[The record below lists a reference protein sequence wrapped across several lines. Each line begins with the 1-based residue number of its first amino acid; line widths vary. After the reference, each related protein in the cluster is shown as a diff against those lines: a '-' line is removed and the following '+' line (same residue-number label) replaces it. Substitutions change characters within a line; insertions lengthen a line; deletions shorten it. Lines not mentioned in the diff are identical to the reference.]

1 MRLICPNCDAQYEVG
16 DGVIPDEGRDV
27 QCSNCGQ
34 TWFQPSARMDAERAE
49 ELDVSAETKD
59 WAAPDAGASADM
71 PVERDDG
78 YDDLYEDEEPAPPPV
93 AAPPRRALDESVLG
107 VLREEAELETRARRG
122 HTAEP
127 LESQPDLGL
136 EEPDTGAG
144 SAQVTTRERM
154 AKMRG
159 IEDDEPVMPTRRE
172 LLPDIE
178 EINSTLRATSDRKGA
193 SAAKGKDA
201 GSDARSRSGF
211 RLGFGLVTIVT
222 AVLMGV
228 YAYAPRIIEVVPT
241 SEPAMTQ
248 FVEKVNVARTWLDQT
263 VQTTVGGI
271 NGG

>member
-34 TWFQPSARMDAERAE
+34 TWFQRSARMDAELAE

-59 WAAPDAGASADM
+59 WAAPDAGASTEIPMEID
-71 PVERDDG
+71 
-78 YDDLYEDEEPAPPPV
+78 YDEDEEPAPTPV

-107 VLREEAELETRARRG
+107 VLREEAELETRARRT

-127 LESQPDLGL
+127 LETQPDLGL
-136 EEPDTGAG
+136 EDTDKGVG
-144 SAQVTTRERM
+144 SGQATTRERM

-159 IEDDEPVMPTRRE
+159 IEDDEPVVPTRRD

-193 SAAKGKDA
+193 SAAKDADVDA
-201 GSDARSRSGF
+201 GSRSGF
-211 RLGFGLVTIVT
+211 RLGFGLMTMLT
-222 AVLMGV
+222 AILMGL
-228 YAYAPRIIEVVPT
+228 YAYAPRVIEVVPA
-241 SEPAMTQ
+241 SEPVMVE
-248 FVEKVNVARTWLDQT
+248 FVEKVNVARRWLDQT
-263 VQTTVGGI
+263 VQNTVGGI